1 MNKLPR
7 TDQLYDQLSRGTVPW
22 PTARRGNFPAGVNF
36 PFREP
41 PCPGTQSLLPEW
53 LRSPKPS
60 MGASASSSPRPV
72 FPERSIL
79 PSTSLN
85 NEAAAAEMLMQQP
98 KLSFGVPWDKAE
110 SKKVEIMS
118 APAPPPPPPEPQP
131 QQQQQPPPPPPQ
143 CSTKLFGFNLAAP
156 ALVCPARSHVS
167 DSEGSG
173 PWPPTDDPSPMSVD
187 QHSNKFAA
195 GTSSGVTVPMRTG
208 TKVS

>member
-1 MNKLPR
+1 MPR
-7 TDQLYDQLSRGTVPW
+7 TDQVYEARMSRGLNVPW
-22 PTARRGNFPAGVNF
+22 PTARRADFPSGVNF

-41 PCPGTQSLLPEW
+41 PCPGPSLLPEW

-60 MGASASSSPRPV
+60 VGASATSSPRPV

-85 NEAAAAEMLMQQP
+85 NEAAAADMLLQQQ

-110 SKKVEIMS
+110 SKKVEAMNT
-118 APAPPPPPPEPQP
+118 PAPPPSPPPVPE
-131 QQQQQPPPPPPQ
+131 QQQ

-173 PWPPTDDPSPMSVD
+173 PWPSTDDPSPMSVD
-187 QHSNKFAA
+187 QHVNKFAA
-195 GTSSGVTVPMRTG
+195 GTSSTVTTVPMRTG